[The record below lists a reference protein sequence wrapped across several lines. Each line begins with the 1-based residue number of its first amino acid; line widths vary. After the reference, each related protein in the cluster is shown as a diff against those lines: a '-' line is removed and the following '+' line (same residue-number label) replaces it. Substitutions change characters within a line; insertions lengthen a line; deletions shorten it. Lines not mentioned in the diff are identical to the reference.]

1 MNNETKSSKNK
12 EAQEV
17 QCTRVQQENTI
28 THTSHWQVSIDL
40 VSPLL
45 LYNLS
50 LKFLSFPSIT
60 SLPHTPL
67 HLFPLIPH
75 HSYSSSCYA
84 LAHHQGQVVGGW
96 LLIANCS
103 RVPSA
108 LVEIGLVAAV
118 VVAQCLLRAR
128 HCFAVSRHCSRS
140 SI

>member
-45 LYNLS
+45 LYNLF

-60 SLPHTPL
+60 SLPHPPTLVPSHTTPL
-67 HLFPLIPH
+67 LLLLLLRPR
-75 HSYSSSCYA
+75 SSSRPSSRWLVVDCEL
-84 LAHHQGQVVGGW
+84 LA
-96 LLIANCS
+96 
-103 RVPSA
+103 SA
-108 LVEIGLVAAV
+108 
-118 VVAQCLLRAR
+118 
-128 HCFAVSRHCSRS
+128 
-140 SI
+140 